1 MKEENEDEEL
11 IELKERM
18 HSSPYPRRA
27 IDTDSGDKI
36 VGWFESVVRIV
47 HKYGM
52 KTICF
57 TFLTVTAF
65 IALIMFAHALDNQQI
80 IEKWLVGKEQEH
92 VIGNNIRKE
101 VNPKVTKSMTKLLY
115 KMNAD
120 RVCVLEMHNGK
131 ENPTSLPFIYC
142 DMTYEETKDSISYIS
157 EEYVD
162 LNMSKYTFPEYLYKH
177 RYFIGDVD
185 KIYSIDKKLALRLEA
200 NGVEYCGIIL
210 LRTNIDIGFLMISFL
225 HKPTLSDDNIL
236 AELSYYVQEI
246 GSYLDYAKQ
255 LEYK

>member
-36 VGWFESVVRIV
+36 GGWFESVVRIV

-57 TFLTVTAF
+57 TFLTVAAF

-142 DMTYEETKDSISYIS
+142 DMTYEETKDSVSYIS